1 MNHNQQ
7 RSHPKLHLKN
17 LSRDELQNLVDSWGE
32 KRFHGKQIFAGLYK
46 RGLKSAAEMTDLPVR
61 LRNRLLQLES
71 FDLLSP
77 VQDLKADD
85 RTLKLLFKLLD
96 GNRIESVWIPEED
109 HTTICLSTQVGC
121 PLDCTFCATG
131 KMGFTRNLTS
141 GEIVDQVIYF
151 QRQNNHPPL
160 RNLVFMG
167 MGEPLL
173 NYDNVVTAI
182 RILSAADGPSIS
194 QRRMTVSTA
203 GHIPGMRKL
212 ASEGLKVKL
221 AISLNAP
228 TDDLRNRLMPINRK
242 YPLNEL
248 IAASVSFYKK
258 TGQRITFEYA
268 LMPGVNDTPEMIHA
282 LRNWLVRVPC
292 KLNLIPLNPIDK
304 RRRKTADWDA
314 IFDRFYDVF
323 ARERIALTLRK
334 SRGAE
339 IQAACGQLAGKLSI
353 NPQG

>member
-1 MNHNQQ
+1 MSDVKEHSYSTL
-7 RSHPKLHLKN
+7 RLKN
-17 LSRDELQNLVDSWGE
+17 LSRDELQDLVESWGE
-32 KRFHGKQIFAGLYK
+32 KRFHGKQIFAGIYK
-46 RGLKSAAEMTDLPVR
+46 RGLKNAAEMTDLPLR
-61 LRNRLLQLES
+61 LRKRLSQLES

-77 VQDLKADD
+77 VQALKADD
-85 RTLKLLFKLLD
+85 GTVKLLFELLD
-96 GNRIESVWIPEED
+96 ENRVESVWIPEED
-109 HTTICLSTQVGC
+109 HATICLSTQVGC

-131 KMGFTRNLTS
+131 KMEFTRNLTT
-141 GEIVDQVIYF
+141 GEIVDQVVHF

-173 NYDNVVTAI
+173 NYDNLVKAI

-203 GHIPGMRKL
+203 GYIPGMRRL

-228 TDDLRNRLMPINRK
+228 TDDLRNGLMPINKK
-242 YPLNEL
+242 YPVQKL
-248 IAASVSFYKK
+248 IAAAMSFYKK
-258 TGQRITFEYA
+258 TGRRITFEYL
-268 LMPGVNDTPEMIHA
+268 LMPGVNDTPDMIRA

-304 RRRKTADWDA
+304 RHRKSVDWDA

-323 ARERIALTLRK
+323 ARERITLTLRK

-339 IQAACGQLAGKLSI
+339 IQAACGQLAGRIKYS
-353 NPQG
+353 